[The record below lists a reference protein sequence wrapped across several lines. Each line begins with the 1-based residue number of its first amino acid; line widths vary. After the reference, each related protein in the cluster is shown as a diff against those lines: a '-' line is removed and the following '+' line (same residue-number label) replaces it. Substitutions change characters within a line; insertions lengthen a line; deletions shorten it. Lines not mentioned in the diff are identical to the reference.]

1 MLSQLAKLE
10 SPLRIGISGLK
21 EVSFLNRSSWMVDI
35 VTVGTKLARLK
46 AWILASL
53 RWFAG
58 LYKAFLDEYLGLI
71 GLSSLFGY
79 VQLWL
84 GSRGSVDLDGWA
96 WLSLGS

>member
-1 MLSQLAKLE
+1 M
-10 SPLRIGISGLK
+10 GISGLK

-35 VTVGTKLARLK
+35 VTVGAKLVCLK

-53 RWFAG
+53 RWFVG

-71 GLSSLFGY
+71 GLSSLFGC

-84 GSRGSVDLDGWA
+84 GSRGFVDLDGWV